1 MQSPRGEPRAGPRRT
16 RLVGDRPMTS
26 TERVRAH
33 RARLR
38 ERRARAVALA
48 PPPDRVDALRG
59 TDLDVRVVAAL
70 GRLEILLQMLCRDLE
85 HSPRILRRLTEIER
99 VLRGDPGLVR
109 VPKHTRHRPL
119 GVDC

>member
-48 PPPDRVDALRG
+48 PPPDRVDASRG
-59 TDLDVRVVAAL
+59 ADLAVRILAAL

-99 VLRGDPGLVR
+99 VLRGDPGLAR
-109 VPKHTRHRPL
+109 MPRHTRRRPL
-119 GVDC
+119 RR